1 MAEAGV
7 ACDRSRRPAR
17 VPGPGVLAGGPP
29 RLGRLGRP
37 GPVGSTWP
45 TSSEH
50 SAVIQPNADPR
61 RVQAEGRPRRAR
73 SGETVRPTC
82 LPGCFMK
89 QCHQLAW
96 LHAPRSDRVA
106 CSGSSGRLRP
116 VPVGPPHPSSPAEG
130 PPTALGPLFFNNG
143 LCILEAE
150 SFQGQLPPFVGRVQ
164 SRKGPGD
171 SRVAVTP
178 LLPQAWV
185 WPPGWQCIAGS
196 RAAPPWGRRSSHVSR
211 ARRGGRGRPR
221 LSPVPCLMSGR
232 HEERKQFHDVSPSL
246 KF

>member
-1 MAEAGV
+1 MAEPGV

-50 SAVIQPNADPR
+50 SAVTQPNADPR
-61 RVQAEGRPRRAR
+61 RVQAEGRPRRAC

-82 LPGCFMK
+82 LPGRFMK

-106 CSGSSGRLRP
+106 RSGSSGRLRP

-164 SRKGPGD
+164 SRKGTGD
-171 SRVAVTP
+171 SQVAVTP

-185 WPPGWQCIAGS
+185 WPPRVAVHCGVPRRPALGTPLLSRQPGPARGAETPASLSGS
-196 RAAPPWGRRSSHVSR
+196 VSNVGT
-211 ARRGGRGRPR
+211 ARRA
-221 LSPVPCLMSGR
+221 
-232 HEERKQFHDVSPSL
+232 
-246 KF
+246 

>member
-50 SAVIQPNADPR
+50 SAVTQANADPR

-73 SGETVRPTC
+73 SGETVRPMC
-82 LPGCFMK
+82 LPGRFMK

-106 CSGSSGRLRP
+106 RSGSSGRLRP

-130 PPTALGPLFFNNG
+130 PPTALGPLFF
-143 LCILEAE
+143 LTTDFVFWRRSHSRASCRPSWAE
-150 SFQGQLPPFVGRVQ
+150 SRAEKDPVI
-164 SRKGPGD
+164 
-171 SRVAVTP
+171 
-178 LLPQAWV
+178 
-185 WPPGWQCIAGS
+185 PGWQ
-196 RAAPPWGRRSSHVSR
+196 
-211 ARRGGRGRPR
+211 
-221 LSPVPCLMSGR
+221 
-232 HEERKQFHDVSPSL
+232 
-246 KF
+246 